1 MNPKG
6 EDIYSLAQRIFPY
19 CRSIT
24 GEGVRKTLKDLK
36 EYVEKDT
43 EATLSL
49 KEIPSGTQVFDWTV
63 PKEWVIREAYIEDE
77 AGNHIID
84 MKEHNLHVLG
94 YSTPVDAWVD
104 LEELKSYIYTEPD
117 QPEVIPYVTSYYKER
132 YGFCMSENQKN
143 SLKPGRYHMYID
155 SELKDG
161 VLNYGEVVI
170 PGESKEEIFFS
181 TYICHPSMANN
192 ECSGLA
198 LSATLVRFVSGLK
211 KRRYTYRFLYI
222 PETIGSISYLSQ
234 ENHLQH
240 MKDTMVAGFVLSC
253 VGDNRDYSI
262 IESKYA
268 DTLSDKVLKNI
279 LKYHTSSKYQGGGS
293 TYATYSF
300 LERGSDERQ
309 YNAPGVD
316 LPVVCFSRSS
326 FNSYPEYHTSADN
339 MELVSPDGF
348 QGSFEVMT
356 KVIQALE
363 YNQYY
368 KIKVLCEPQLGKR
381 GLYPAISKKGSY
393 DEIWT
398 MMNFITYADG
408 RNDLIEISDRIGVP
422 IDRLVKIVD
431 KLHDNDLLEEE
442 E

>member
-1 MNPKG
+1 
-6 EDIYSLAQRIFPY
+6 
-19 CRSIT
+19 
-24 GEGVRKTLKDLK
+24 
-36 EYVEKDT
+36 
-43 EATLSL
+43 
-49 KEIPSGTQVFDWTV
+49 
-63 PKEWVIREAYIEDE
+63 
-77 AGNHIID
+77 
-84 MKEHNLHVLG
+84 
-94 YSTPVDAWVD
+94 
-104 LEELKSYIYTEPD
+104 
-117 QPEVIPYVTSYYKER
+117 
-132 YGFCMSENQKN
+132 MSENQKN

-279 LKYHTSSKYQGGGS
+279 LKYHTSSKYQGG
-293 TYATYSF
+293 
-300 LERGSDERQ
+300 
-309 YNAPGVD
+309 VVHM
-316 LPVVCFSRSS
+316 LPIPF
-326 FNSYPEYHTSADN
+326 
-339 MELVSPDGF
+339 
-348 QGSFEVMT
+348 
-356 KVIQALE
+356 
-363 YNQYY
+363 
-368 KIKVLCEPQLGKR
+368 
-381 GLYPAISKKGSY
+381 
-393 DEIWT
+393 
-398 MMNFITYADG
+398 
-408 RNDLIEISDRIGVP
+408 
-422 IDRLVKIVD
+422 
-431 KLHDNDLLEEE
+431 
-442 E
+442 